1 MKLFEKTTKIVPR
14 TSSEREALLEKL
26 CKQGIDYKVKE
37 LSRDLKTGYSDII
50 IKVKESDLRKLA

>member
-26 CKQGIDYKVKE
+26 NQQGIDYKVKNFR
-37 LSRDLKTGYSDII
+37 LTSRQATAKS
-50 IKVKESDLRKLA
+50 

>member
-26 CKQGIDYKVKE
+26 NKQGIDYKVKE

>member
-14 TSSEREALLEKL
+14 TSAEREALLEKL
-26 CKQGIDYKVKE
+26 SQQGIDYKVKE
-37 LSRDLKTGYSDII
+37 LSRNLKTGYSDVI

>member
-14 TSSEREALLEKL
+14 TSTEREALLEKL
-26 CKQGIDYKVKE
+26 SRQGIDYKVKE

-50 IKVKESDLRKLA
+50 IKVKESDLSKLA

>member
-14 TSSEREALLEKL
+14 TSTEREALLEKL
-26 CKQGIDYKVKE
+26 NQQGIDYKVKE
-37 LSRDLKTGYSDII
+37 LSLDLKTGYSKIM

>member
-1 MKLFEKTTKIVPR
+1 MKLFEKTTKLVPR

-26 CKQGIDYKVKE
+26 SKQGIDYKVKE